1 MNARFLQRQ
10 GKEPEGESFGRSW
23 VSQGPV
29 LQRCSGGSRNQQLC
43 KGGGSLNTVSLAS
56 LLGCQPVW
64 LGRGEVVQLAHKAKI
79 PLPDVK
85 FNSHQSPIAGES
97 L

>member
-1 MNARFLQRQ
+1 MGA
-10 GKEPEGESFGRSW
+10 G
-23 VSQGPV
+23 
-29 LQRCSGGSRNQQLC
+29 LC
-43 KGGGSLNTVSLAS
+43 TVSPAS
-56 LLGCQPVW
+56 LLGCQPVC
-64 LGRGEVVQLAHKAKI
+64 LGRGRVAQLAHKAEI